1 MSATSV
7 AALGRGVVNTDF
19 LRQLGR
25 WGTIIG
31 LVVVCAIFALAA
43 PDTFATWD
51 NVKLILDQATLL
63 AIIALGLTI
72 VLVMLDFDLSI
83 GAVAT
88 LGGVVGGMVA
98 GDVNPALGIV
108 VGVAAGAGIGVVN
121 GLVVAYLGVSSFIAT
136 LGTAAIASGITLK
149 VTNGFPI
156 SNLPQGFTGI
166 ADQGP
171 LGISIPVFI
180 MIGVAL
186 LAWVLLNLTVLGRR
200 IDAIG
205 GNAEATRLAGVKV
218 LRYRLIG
225 FVLTASFAALAG
237 VILAARSLSAASGAG
252 EGFLLDA
259 FTACFLG
266 AVTLRDGEFH
276 VIGTLVGVLLMT
288 VMANGLTQINAPGFS
303 IDIFK
308 GSVLILAVA
317 VSGVTRKLVTR

>member
-1 MSATSV
+1 MSVTAPAARRTALEGDWLGHV
-7 AALGRGVVNTDF
+7 A
-19 LRQLGR
+19 R

-31 LVVVCAIFALAA
+31 LVVVAAIFSLAA

-98 GDVNPALGIV
+98 GDVNPLVGIV
-108 VGVAAGAGIGVVN
+108 VGVAVGAGIGAIN
-121 GLVVAYLGVSSFIAT
+121 GIVVAYLNVSSFIAT
-136 LGTAAIASGITLK
+136 LGTAAIAAGITLK

-156 SNLPQGFTGI
+156 SNLPAGFTSI
-166 ADQGP
+166 ADKGP
-171 LGISIPVFI
+171 LGISTPVFI
-180 MIGVAL
+180 MAGVAL
-186 LAWVLLNLTVLGRR
+186 FAWVLLQHTVLGRR

-205 GNAEATRLAGVKV
+205 GNSEATRLAGVKV
-218 LRYRLIG
+218 LRYRVIG
-225 FVLTASFAALAG
+225 FILTGAFAALAG

-288 VMANGLTQINAPGFS
+288 VMANGLTQVNAPAFA

-308 GSVLILAVA
+308 GGVLILAVA